1 MKEIASIV
9 TQDGQ
14 LVEIDK
20 KGQQDGNNVAHI
32 RIKFSGLSDY
42 ILAAL
47 KEQKPFT
54 FSIRSG
60 HAQFGISAEI
70 FSHQLDLKRK
80 EMVLDGQLVN
90 LNHLLTDVLDNFQV
104 GDDIGR
110 LVVMD
115 PELRVEDIYH
125 FLHKRIF
132 VGQAS
137 KAKEGF
143 EVREEVDPHTGK
155 ICHYLTID
163 LLPYHYVLEQEAL
176 SRANI
181 NRVIKEGRFALHRL
195 RTRLPLE
202 LQKSFLPPKQFFVGA
217 IKISLGDFV
226 AIIDPVTEPEEGLV
240 RHLPAGI
247 LDPFRTVRYRQVE
260 LYNYG
265 TEEVPLNQI
274 KIKIRFFRATNPL
287 SVPLKKNKIKYG
299 YHLYDLVTITD
310 LENIFG
316 ALKMINRRVRK
327 EKGYGVLGII
337 LSKGGITQV
346 PKAKDQKSEAQ
357 NEIIKN
363 RIAKVS
369 SSSDDLQVLKESNG
383 DLARILANLSVM
395 GGISSK
401 VFCAPVFPSDEIINV
416 FRRNGIRTFLAD
428 QDQPVFSEDY
438 IRRMMQLTHSETP
451 VCEFLSYD
459 RLSSKLLTFHH
470 GCFMEPEDRKRF
482 NKVKYWL
489 AFYGSHTDKADN
501 QLMMRFISQLV
512 EIFGKKM
519 GIVHGG
525 GSGLMKESN
534 DLARKNNIMSLG
546 IGIDLKDQAQ
556 EVLRTCDGFICY
568 RSGARLAR
576 QHHIEKMTNLP
587 IINTGGYGT
596 AEELAITVTS
606 LKLHENPLAPVILL
620 DPDEMW
626 ENAKKQFE
634 KIAGNELGHEFIP
647 RLFRTCRTA
656 EEAVT
661 ELVSFTN
668 DPSSWYMEH
677 SIPIAIVKKAQQKAR
692 QLRYETLKLKN
703 PEVFA

>member
-1 MKEIASIV
+1 MKEIASIL

-14 LVEIDK
+14 LVAIDK
-20 KGQQDGNNVAHI
+20 KGQQDGKSVASI
-32 RIKFSGLSDY
+32 RIKFSGLRDY
-42 ILAAL
+42 TLAAL
-47 KEQKPFT
+47 KEEKPFA

-60 HAQFGISAEI
+60 HAQIGISSEI
-70 FSHQLDLKRK
+70 FSHELDLKRK
-80 EMVLDGQLVN
+80 KLFLEGRLVT

-104 GDDIGR
+104 GDNIGR

-132 VGQAS
+132 VGQAIE
-137 KAKEGF
+137 AREGF
-143 EVREEVDPHTGK
+143 DVREEVDPHTGR

-176 SRANI
+176 SRASI
-181 NRVIKEGRFALHRL
+181 NRVIKEGRVALNRL
-195 RTRLPLE
+195 RTRLPLA
-202 LQKSFLPPKQFFVGA
+202 LHDSFLQPKQFFVGA

-226 AIIDPVTEPEEGLV
+226 AIIDPQTEPEEGRV
-240 RHLPAGI
+240 NHLPAGI
-247 LDPFRTVRYRQVE
+247 LDPFRTVRDRQVE

-265 TEEVPLNQI
+265 TKEVPLNQI
-274 KIKIRFFRATNPL
+274 KIKIRFFRANNPL
-287 SVPLKKNKIKYG
+287 SVPLEKEKIQYG
-299 YHLYDLVTITD
+299 YHLYDLVTIAD
-310 LENIFG
+310 LENIFD
-316 ALKMINRRVRK
+316 ALKMITRRVKK
-327 EKGYGVLGII
+327 EKGYGMLGII
-337 LSKGGITQV
+337 LSKGRITQI
-346 PKAKDQKSEAQ
+346 PKAKDQRSEAQ

-369 SSSDDLQVLKESNG
+369 SSSDDMDILKAANG
-383 DLARILANLSVM
+383 DLERILANLSVM

-401 VFCAPVFPSDEIINV
+401 VFCAPVFPSDEIIHI
-416 FRRNGIRTFLAD
+416 FRRSGIRTFLAD
-428 QDQPVFSEDY
+428 QEQPVFTEEY
-438 IRRMMQLTHSETP
+438 IRRMLQLTHSEVP
-451 VCEFLSYD
+451 VCEFLRYD
-459 RLSSKLLTFHH
+459 RLSSKLLTFYH
-470 GCFMEPEDRKRF
+470 GCFMEPDDRQRF

-489 AFYGSHTDKADN
+489 AFYGSHTNKADN
-501 QLMMRFISQLV
+501 QLMMHFISQLV
-512 EIFGKKM
+512 EIFGQKM

-525 GSGLMKESN
+525 GPGLMKESN

-546 IGIDLKDQAQ
+546 VGIDLQDEAQ
-556 EVLRTCDGFICY
+556 EALRTCDGFICY

-596 AEELAITVTS
+596 TEELAITVTS
-606 LKLHENPLAPVILL
+606 LKLNENPLVPVILL

-626 ENAKKQFE
+626 ENARKQFE

-661 ELVSFTN
+661 ELVSFTS
-668 DPSSWYMEH
+668 DPSSWYKEH
-677 SIPIAIVKKAQQKAR
+677 AIPIAIVKKARQKAR
-692 QLRYETLKLKN
+692 ELRYEALRLKN